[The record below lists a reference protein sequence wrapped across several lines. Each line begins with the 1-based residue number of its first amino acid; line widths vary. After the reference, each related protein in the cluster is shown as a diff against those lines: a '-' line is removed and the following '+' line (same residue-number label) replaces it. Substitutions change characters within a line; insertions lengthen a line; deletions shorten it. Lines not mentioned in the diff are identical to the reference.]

1 MNYYNVIQTG
11 MKMFYERH
19 KYAYFYGAK
28 GQRLTDATM
37 DALIAS
43 EKNYFS
49 RYSATELA
57 QIKNY
62 SRGKIGYDCSGFLSA
77 ITGQS
82 NYSTGF
88 YNESLNKT
96 TPTLGTEGNLLYTT
110 FGGTGRHIGL
120 DIGYGY
126 FLHMRKEGNT
136 VEFGKVSDYAWEKSG
151 QIRGVDYTGAKS

>member
-1 MNYYNVIQTG
+1 MTYYNVIQNA

-28 GQRLTDATM
+28 GQRLTDETM
-37 DALIAS
+37 DALISA
-43 EKNYFS
+43 EKKYFS
-49 RYSATELA
+49 RYSTAELA

-88 YNESLNKT
+88 YAESLNKT
-96 TPTLGTEGNLLYTT
+96 NPTLGTEGNLLYTT

-126 FLHMRKEGNT
+126 FLHMRKERNT

-151 QIRGVDYTGAKS
+151 QIRGVSYTGAKS

>member
-1 MNYYNVIQTG
+1 MTYYGVIQNAL
-11 MKMFYERH
+11 KMFYERH

-28 GQRLTDATM
+28 GQKLTDATM
-37 DALIAS
+37 DALIAA

-49 RYSATELA
+49 RYSTAEIA
-57 QIKNY
+57 QIKNF

-96 TPTLGTEGNLLYTT
+96 TPASGTEGNLLYTT
-110 FGGTGRHIGL
+110 FNGTGRHIGL

-126 FLHMRKEGNT
+126 FLHMRKEGSS
-136 VEFGKVSDYAWEKSG
+136 VELGKISDYAWEKSG
-151 QIRGVDYTGAKS
+151 QIRGVNYTGAKS